1 MFTRSFPKTT
11 KVLLDGGADVYRKHV
26 IYGFTA
32 LAFAKKRAE
41 LEKGKGSTVV
51 QHAERQALLRSVI
64 LMLEHAGAYDGQ
76 WA

>member
-26 IYGFTA
+26 MYRFTA
-32 LAFAKKRAE
+32 LAFAKKRASGTQSD
-41 LEKGKGSTVV
+41 K
-51 QHAERQALLRSVI
+51 LRRVI
-64 LMLEHAGAYDGQ
+64 LMLEHAGAYDKV

>member
-32 LAFAKKRAE
+32 LALAKKRAS
-41 LEKGKGSTVV
+41 ST
-51 QHAERQALLRSVI
+51 QSDKLRRVI
-64 LMLEHAGAYDGQ
+64 FAVSS
-76 WA
+76 

>member
-41 LEKGKGSTVV
+41 LEKDKGST
-51 QHAERQALLRSVI
+51 QSDKLRSVI
-64 LMLEHAGAYDGQ
+64 LMLEHAGAYNKQ

>member
-1 MFTRSFPKTT
+1 LFTRSFPKTT

-26 IYGFTA
+26 IYGFTEK
-32 LAFAKKRAE
+32 AKKRAE